1 MEVTPMSG
9 GLAGLAQNPQGFGGQ
24 APGGGL
30 MGGGLGNN
38 IFGGA
43 SPQMQGA
50 MQNPM
55 QNPMMQA
62 LQRIFSGLGPQGMPK
77 PTPPVMGYPSP
88 RGVGMQTPPGAI
100 PR

>member
-1 MEVTPMSG
+1 MSG
-9 GLAGLAQNPQGFGGQ
+9 GLAQNPQGFGGQ
-24 APGGGL
+24 APGG
-30 MGGGLGNN
+30 LGNN

-43 SPQMQGA
+43 SPA

-55 QNPMMQA
+55 QSPMQNPMTQA
-62 LQRIFSGLGPQGMPK
+62 LQRIFSGLGPQGMP
-77 PTPPVMGYPSP
+77 PPVMGYPSP

>member
-1 MEVTPMSG
+1 MEVNPMSG
-9 GLAGLAQNPQGFGGQ
+9 GLAQNPQGFGGQ
-24 APGGGL
+24 APGG
-30 MGGGLGNN
+30 LGNN

-43 SPQMQGA
+43 SPA

-55 QNPMMQA
+55 TQA
-62 LQRIFSGLGPQGMPK
+62 LQRIFSGLGPQGMP
-77 PTPPVMGYPSP
+77 PPVMGYPSP